1 MALFENIRTHHRA
14 HFTHL
19 QRTLGAIAA
28 TATAILIYCTSSI
41 FWLAFCAF
49 PGSFKVFSLR
59 VGPVMAVTAV
69 MAIHCLVWWAVL
81 ASSTTA
87 QAVSGTSATKATP
100 KVEEES
106 FMASSGARKEDIDF
120 GSLSAMLFMILSTL
134 FLLYVFVRNHYRT
147 MAALEARNHDN
158 LTVASE
164 MSQHDDDEDLKAAV
178 TRQATVATAIP
189 SNIHTSTMTMPATVA
204 ATENDDDGT
213 LRQSQSMADESV

>member
-1 MALFENIRTHHRA
+1 LD
-14 HFTHL
+14 
-19 QRTLGAIAA
+19 AIAA
-28 TATAILIYCTSSI
+28 TAAAILIYCISSN

-69 MAIHCLVWWAVL
+69 MAMLYLVWAGL
-81 ASSTTA
+81 ASSTMA
-87 QAVSGTSATKATP
+87 QAVSGTTSATKATP

-106 FMASSGARKEDIDF
+106 FMVSSGARKEDIDF

-178 TRQATVATAIP
+178 TRQAVATAIP
-189 SNIHTSTMTMPATVA
+189 STIHTSTMTMPASVA
-204 ATENDDDGT
+204 ATENNDDGT